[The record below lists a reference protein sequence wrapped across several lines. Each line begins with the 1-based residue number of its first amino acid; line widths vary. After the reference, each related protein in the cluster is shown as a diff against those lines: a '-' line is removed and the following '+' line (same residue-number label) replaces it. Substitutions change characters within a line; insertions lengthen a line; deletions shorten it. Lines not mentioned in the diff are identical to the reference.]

1 MKETE
6 FIKQLALILEVK
18 PKDIVKNKTLESYDF
33 DSLRMLE
40 LMSFNDQFFGELNIS
55 ADQIQDCVKI
65 SDLLKIYGSKIK

>member
-40 LMSFNDQFFGELNIS
+40 LMSFNDQFFEELNIS

>member
-1 MKETE
+1 MQETE

-33 DSLRMLE
+33 DSLRVLE
-40 LMSFNDQFFGELNIS
+40 LMSFNDQFFEELNIS
-55 ADQIQDCVKI
+55 AEQIQDCVKI

>member
-33 DSLRMLE
+33 DSLRVLE
-40 LMSFNDQFFGELNIS
+40 LMSFNDQFFEELNIS

-65 SDLLKIYGSKIK
+65 SDLLKIYGSKIR

>member
-33 DSLRMLE
+33 DSLRVIE
-40 LMSFNDQFFGELNIS
+40 LMSFNDQFFEELNIS

>member
-33 DSLRMLE
+33 DSLRVLE
-40 LMSFNDQFFGELNIS
+40 LMSYNDQFFEELNIS

-65 SDLLKIYGSKIK
+65 SDLLKIYGSKIR

>member
-33 DSLRMLE
+33 DSLRVLE
-40 LMSFNDQFFGELNIS
+40 LMSYNDQFFEELNIS

>member
-33 DSLRMLE
+33 DSLRVLE
-40 LMSFNDQFFGELNIS
+40 LMSFNDQFFEELNIS

>member
-18 PKDIVKNKTLESYDF
+18 PKDIAKNKTLESYDF
-33 DSLRMLE
+33 DSLRVLE
-40 LMSFNDQFFGELNIS
+40 LMSFNDQFFEELNIS